1 MGWYDGRGY
10 YGRRH
15 GGGFFIFP
23 LILVGMFLLFF
34 SRGFIFFFMPLIV
47 LGLLAFGAFAVMRFL
62 FSGAHDYD
70 GSGWNWDETEK
81 RKNEQNSQNTPRYF
95 TDANGQRWQAVE
107 DEKNKR
113 YPNDSDFV

>member
-15 GGGFFIFP
+15 GGGFFLFP
-23 LILVGMFLLFF
+23 LIFIGMMLLFF
-34 SRGFIFFFMPLIV
+34 TRGFFFFFMPLLV
-47 LGLLAFGAFAVMRFL
+47 LGLFAFGAFMLVRFL

-70 GSGWNWDETEK
+70 DHSGWGWDDAEK
-81 RKNEQNSQNTPRYF
+81 RKNAPRFF
-95 TDANGQRWQAVE
+95 TDQNGQRWQAVE